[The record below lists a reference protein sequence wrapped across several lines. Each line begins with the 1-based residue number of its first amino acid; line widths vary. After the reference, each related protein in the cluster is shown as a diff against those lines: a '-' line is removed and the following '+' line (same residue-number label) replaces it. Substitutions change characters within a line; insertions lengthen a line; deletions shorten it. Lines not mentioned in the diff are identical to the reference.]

1 MHRLGKPL
9 GDPKKEPGTRL
20 ANEYHGGNFGK
31 LIYEKILEGE
41 RFLVLPRMC
50 MKCLEFY
57 ETDGSGRPFCPVC
70 GEEPGKNRENAPRM
84 QAQSEELNEYKKRK
98 GYKRFRRY
106 SAPLI

>member
-20 ANEYHGGNFGK
+20 AKEYHGSNFGK

-41 RFLVLPRMC
+41 RFLVLPKMC

-57 ETDGSGRPFCPVC
+57 ETDESGDPYCPVC

-84 QAQSEELNEYKKRK
+84 QAQSEEMER
-98 GYKRFRRY
+98 YKRLKSQKRSRFA
-106 SAPLI
+106 SV